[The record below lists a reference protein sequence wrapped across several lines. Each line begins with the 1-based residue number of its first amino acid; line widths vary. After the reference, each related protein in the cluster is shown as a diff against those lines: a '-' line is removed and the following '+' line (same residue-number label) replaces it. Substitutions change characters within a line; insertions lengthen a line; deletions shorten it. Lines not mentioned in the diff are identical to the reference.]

1 MIWFSHLILILI
13 NWFPIFDVF
22 LWCTRFGKVYFGEM
36 CGNPFADWQT
46 MYPTLEK
53 ICYDTVF
60 TFVDDYDFTER
71 PDLTKDETLENI
83 VPL

>member
-1 MIWFSHLILILI
+1 
-13 NWFPIFDVF
+13 
-22 LWCTRFGKVYFGEM
+22 
-36 CGNPFADWQT
+36 

-60 TFVDDYDFTER
+60 TFFDDYDFTER
-71 PDLTKDETLENI
+71 PELTKDETLENI